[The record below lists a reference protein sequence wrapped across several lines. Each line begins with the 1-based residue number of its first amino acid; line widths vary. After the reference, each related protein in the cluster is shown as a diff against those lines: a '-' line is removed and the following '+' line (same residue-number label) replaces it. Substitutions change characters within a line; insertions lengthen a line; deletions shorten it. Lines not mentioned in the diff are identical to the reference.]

1 MREKP
6 LVSIVGDND
15 SVGWAVARVIG
26 AAGFRILVFPSAE
39 EFIVSGQ
46 IDCTA
51 CLVVDLHLPGMGGLR
66 LQSHLVASGRHI
78 PVVFIVSRADEKA
91 RARGMELGAVDV
103 LDRAS
108 GDQALLK
115 AIQRMLKP
123 MDEG

>member
-1 MREKP
+1 MRENP

-26 AAGFRILVFPSAE
+26 AAGFRILVFPTAE

-46 IDCTA
+46 IDSTA

-66 LQSHLVASGRHI
+66 LQRHLVAAGRHI